1 MLRDFR
7 CHDSLTLRTLPQSV
21 ALTGGNGIGKTSL
34 LEALSLLAPGR
45 GLRRARLA
53 DIGRWPAPGQAAAAA
68 WSVAVRLLTPAG
80 EVDIGTGIE
89 PEAARERRR
98 IRIDGR
104 PARGQSSLSEVCSIL
119 WLTPEMDRLF
129 TDPPSAR
136 RRFLDRIVFAL
147 EPEHAAG
154 VSAYERAMRERA
166 RLLTGG
172 GADPVWLRALERS
185 MADEGAAIAVRRRRI
200 ARRLSDAA
208 GPAADAFPRAAVDV
222 RGSLDDW
229 LAAGAAPGEAAERLA
244 AALAAHRP
252 ADGAPAHVGPHRS
265 DIVVRHAASGLAAKD
280 CSTGQ
285 QKALLIALVLAAA
298 RLVMAQRGM
307 TPLLLLDEVA
317 AHLDPRHRRQL
328 FDAVDA
334 IGCQAW
340 YAGTDAAVFQPLHGR
355 VQVIAIED
363 LIAGAAQ
370 ACPGPE
376 PKRGA
381 AVSL

>member
-7 CHDSLTLRTLPQSV
+7 CHDSLSLRIGPQSV
-21 ALTGGNGIGKTSL
+21 ALTGGNGVGKTSL

-53 DIGRWPAPGQAAAAA
+53 EIGRWPAPGQDAAAA

-80 EVDIGTGIE
+80 EVDVGTGIE
-89 PEAARERRR
+89 PGPARERRQ

-129 TDPPSAR
+129 TDTPSAR
-136 RRFLDRIVFAL
+136 RRFLDRIVFGLA
-147 EPEHAAG
+147 PEHAAS
-154 VSAYERAMRERA
+154 VSAYERAMRERV

-172 GADPVWLRALERS
+172 GADPVWLRALEHT
-185 MADEGAAIAVRRRRI
+185 MAEEGTAIAVRRRQV

-208 GPAADAFPRAAVDV
+208 TADAFPRAAVDV
-222 RGSLDDW
+222 RGTLDDW
-229 LAAGAAPGEAAERLA
+229 LAAGAAPGEVSERFA

-252 ADGAPAHVGPHRS
+252 ADGAPARVGPHRS
-265 DIVVRHAASGLAAKD
+265 DVVVRDAASGLAARD

-285 QKALLIALVLAAA
+285 QKALLIALILAAA
-298 RLVMAQRGM
+298 RLVMAQRSM

-340 YAGTDAAVFQPLHGR
+340 YAGTDAAVFQPLLGR
-355 VQVIAIED
+355 AQIIAVED
-363 LIAGAAQ
+363 LIAGDAPAR
-370 ACPGPE
+370 AKPE
-376 PKRGA
+376 PNRGA
-381 AVSL
+381 EVSL